1 MQTITKTTPSWSFY
15 FSISV

>member
-1 MQTITKTTPSWSFY
+1 MY